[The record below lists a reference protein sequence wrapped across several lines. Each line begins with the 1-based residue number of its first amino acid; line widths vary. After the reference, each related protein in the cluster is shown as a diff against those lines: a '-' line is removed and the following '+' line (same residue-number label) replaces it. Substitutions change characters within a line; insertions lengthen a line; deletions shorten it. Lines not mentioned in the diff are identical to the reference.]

1 MSMFLLILA
10 FLLIGVP
17 GTVFVVLQLIAAH
30 RRQALAY
37 RWSASEIQR
46 RGARIVEMERGTATE
61 RKTIGELMMKIST
74 LRMTVDRLEKLIEQS
89 GKPAAAAGKK

>member
-1 MSMFLLILA
+1 MSMFLLVLA

-17 GTVFVVLQLIAAH
+17 GTVFVVLQLMSAH

-46 RGARIVEMERGTATE
+46 RGARIVEMERATAND
-61 RKTIGELMMKIST
+61 RKSIGELMMKIST

-89 GKPAAAAGKK
+89 GKPAAAATKK

>member
-1 MSMFLLILA
+1 MSMFLLVLA

-17 GTVFVVLQLIAAH
+17 GTAFVILQLISAH

-46 RGARIVEMERGTATE
+46 RGARITEMERATAND
-61 RKTIGELMMKIST
+61 RKSIGELMLKIST

-89 GKPAAAAGKK
+89 GKPAPAAAKK

>member
-1 MSMFLLILA
+1 MSMFLLVLA

-17 GTVFVVLQLIAAH
+17 GTAFVILQLISAH

-46 RGARIVEMERGTATE
+46 RGARITEMERATAND
-61 RKTIGELMMKIST
+61 RKSIGELMMKIST

-89 GKPAAAAGKK
+89 GKPAPVAAKK

>member
-1 MSMFLLILA
+1 MSMFFLVLA

-17 GTVFVVLQLIAAH
+17 GTVFIVLQLIAAH
-30 RRQALAY
+30 RRQALAF

-46 RGARIVEMERGTATE
+46 RGARIVEMERATATD

-74 LRMTVDRLEKLIEQS
+74 LRMTVERLEKLIEQS
-89 GKPAAAAGKK
+89 GAAAAAAKK